1 MEERIGSRYDR
12 RVSYLII
19 VTKGSLSSGEEL
31 ISLEWREGR
40 IFVEQLY
47 HTNKIYIRI
56 YITYELK

>member
-40 IFVEQLY
+40 IFVE
-47 HTNKIYIRI
+47 
-56 YITYELK
+56 